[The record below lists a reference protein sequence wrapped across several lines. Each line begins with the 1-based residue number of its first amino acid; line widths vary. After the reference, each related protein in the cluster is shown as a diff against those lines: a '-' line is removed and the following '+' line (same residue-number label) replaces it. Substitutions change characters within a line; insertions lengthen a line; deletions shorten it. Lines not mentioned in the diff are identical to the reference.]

1 MLTGKVKWFDDK
13 KGFGF
18 VEADGKD
25 YFVHFK
31 EIKGEG
37 FKTLKEGD
45 KVSFT
50 PASSPKGMNATQVTV
65 EKG

>member
-1 MLTGKVKWFDDK
+1 MLQGKVKWFSDS

-45 KVSFT
+45 KVSFI
-50 PASSPKGMNATQVTV
+50 AANSPKGMNATQVTV